1 MKWKLVLINTNVT
14 EDEVD
19 HLSIL
24 TVIIQTHPIITG
36 LAGSEEQF

>member
-1 MKWKLVLINTNVT
+1 MKWKLVYTKTT

-24 TVIIQTHPIITG
+24 TAIIQTHPIITG